1 MVILRKIWA
10 GWKRVGQFIGDFIAR
25 LVLTAFYFTIFLP
38 FGLGVRL
45 LGDPLGIKAK
55 GKVHWLDRSTHDL
68 VMEDAR
74 RIF

>member
-1 MVILRKIWA
+1 MVILGKIWA

-45 LGDPLGIKAK
+45 LGDPLGIKVE
-55 GKVHWLDRSTHDL
+55 GKVRWLDRSTHDL
-68 VMEDAR
+68 AMEDAR